1 MNNMAIQPSATYT
14 QTKQEFLNS
23 VLNKIG
29 KQEFSNLVYKNPL
42 KRLRG
47 EFIEGPTDIE
57 EIYVE
62 RSEDSGYDPD
72 GEGVLDRKKAVTYV
86 QYHTNTVEH
95 GYKCTIQNKQM
106 RKGFL
111 TKGSL
116 GTMANTILN
125 QLHTGAEVDEYND
138 CINTLKALVN
148 NEHNKSLTKT
158 EINKTVSRNK
168 NNVIS
173 VKPVIDEQSGKDF
186 IKAIKKTIYKMG
198 DYTDVY
204 SDKPN
209 YAKGSDLILFLDS
222 DTDVELNVEV
232 LASAFNM
239 TVTQLN
245 ETTKI
250 IIPNMKQK
258 VGAIGVIC
266 HHKCLKINPCYY
278 DIDSIKNTKGK
289 FINYDLV
296 TETLLSYT
304 TWYPHAII
312 KDDLV

>member
-1 MNNMAIQPSATYT
+1 MAIQPTATYT
-14 QTKQEFLNS
+14 NTKQEFLNS

-42 KRLRG
+42 KRIRG
-47 EFIEGPTDIE
+47 EFVDGPHDIE

-62 RSEDSGYDPD
+62 RSSDIGYDPD
-72 GEGVLDRKKAVTYV
+72 GQGVLDRVKPTTYV
-86 QYHTNTVEH
+86 QYHVNTVEH

-111 TKGSL
+111 TKNALS
-116 GTMANTILN
+116 TMANTILN
-125 QLHTGAEVDEYND
+125 QLHTGCEVDEYND
-138 CINTLKALVN
+138 CIKTLKALVN
-148 NEHNKSLTKT
+148 SHELRGLSKSD
-158 EINKTVSRNK
+158 INKMTSKNK

-173 VKPVIDEQSGKDF
+173 VKPVTDESSAKEF
-186 IKAIKKTIYKMG
+186 IKAIKKTIHKMA
-198 DYTDVY
+198 DYSDVY

-222 DTDVELNVEV
+222 DTDVEMNVEW

-239 TVTQLN
+239 TITELN

-250 IIPNMKQK
+250 VIPNMKEK

-266 HHKCLKINPCYY
+266 HHKCLKINPLYY

-304 TWYPHAII
+304 TWFPHAII